1 VPLGNAGYV
10 LGVLCVPCREN
21 LTDMPLHE
29 GPVARVRLD
38 AEAEPK
44 VQQARGFL
52 DYAVF
57 TRPEGDPFVLSAP
70 LLI

>member
-1 VPLGNAGYV
+1 
-10 LGVLCVPCREN
+10 
-21 LTDMPLHE
+21 MPLHE